1 MSTSFIGIDV
11 HKRYCVYSEIDAKG
25 NVIRRG
31 RFGNNLGEVSDFGSG
46 LRGGEQVVVE
56 PVLNY
61 LWLLDQLEERA
72 GSVHVATPYK
82 VRVIAESKC
91 KTDKYDARI
100 LAELLRTDFLPESY
114 IPPRAIRE
122 LRLLIRRRFG
132 LVKLVVMLKNRV
144 RHLLFLEGVD
154 LPVADVSSA
163 KAVQQIKRLYISQS
177 LRWWIEE
184 CVEILR
190 FVTPRVKALEKEL
203 EAYCQGMAEVALLR
217 TIPGVGPIWAAV
229 IYAEVADIRRFHSR
243 KAFASYTGLVPSVR
257 SSGEST
263 RLGDITHLGSRPLR
277 TALLEASMT
286 TVKSSPELY
295 RMYARVS
302 YRRGWQTAQVAV
314 ARKLAI
320 IIYAMLKK
328 GEAFRLPKRTKSMK

>member
-1 MSTSFIGIDV
+1 
-11 HKRYCVYSEIDAKG
+11 
-25 NVIRRG
+25 
-31 RFGNNLGEVSDFGSG
+31 
-46 LRGGEQVVVE
+46 
-56 PVLNY
+56 
-61 LWLLDQLEERA
+61 
-72 GSVHVATPYK
+72 
-82 VRVIAESKC
+82 VIAESKC

-100 LAELLRTDFLPESY
+100 LAELWRTDFLPESY

-122 LRLLIRRRFG
+122 LRLLIRGRFG
-132 LVKLVVMLKNRV
+132 LVKLEVRLKNRI

-163 KAVQQIKRLYISQS
+163 KAMQQIKRLYISQS

-184 CVEILR
+184 CMEILR

-229 IYAEVADIRRFHSR
+229 IYAEVADITRFHSR
-243 KAFASYTGLVPSVR
+243 KALASYTGLVPSVR

-277 TALLEASMT
+277 TALLSASMMT
-286 TVKSSPELY
+286 LKVSPALY
-295 RMYARVS
+295 RMYARIS

-314 ARKLAI
+314 ARKRAV

-328 GEAFRLPKRTKSMK
+328 GEPFRLPKRTK

>member
-1 MSTSFIGIDV
+1 
-11 HKRYCVYSEIDAKG
+11 
-25 NVIRRG
+25 
-31 RFGNNLGEVSDFGSG
+31 
-46 LRGGEQVVVE
+46 
-56 PVLNY
+56 
-61 LWLLDQLEERA
+61 
-72 GSVHVATPYK
+72 

-114 IPPRAIRE
+114 VPPQAIRE
-122 LRLLIRRRFG
+122 LRFLIRRRFG

-144 RHLLFLEGVD
+144 RHLLFLEGVN
-154 LPVADVSSA
+154 LPVADVSSS
-163 KAVQQIKRLYISQS
+163 KAMREIKRLYISQS
-177 LRWWIEE
+177 LRCWIEE

-203 EAYCQGMAEVALLR
+203 AVYCHGIGEVALLR

-229 IYAEVADIRRFHSR
+229 IYAEVADITRFHSR

-263 RLGDITHLGSRPLR
+263 HLGNITHQGSRLLR

-286 TVKSSPELY
+286 TLKASPALY
-295 RMYARVS
+295 RMYARIS
-302 YRRGWQTAQVAV
+302 YRRGWQTAQVAI
-314 ARKLAI
+314 ARKLAVI
-320 IIYAMLKK
+320 TYAMLKK
-328 GEAFRLPKRTKSMK
+328 GEPFRLTKRTK